1 MVNFVL
7 KKIKKNNNMKNII
20 LVSVVLI
27 FGFLLG
33 IIFSGV
39 VGSLSV
45 GNMMI
50 KEMKSPYDYE
60 KTVETIVNRVNSQ
73 PGWHV
78 VTVYDQNAEVI
89 KYGGNPI
96 GKYSIIKYCSGVEA
110 SIMLSA
116 DDRKLIGSM
125 MPKAFSVY
133 EKSDGQV
140 YVATSNGAVMGKI
153 FGGETETLIEK
164 VSLDVE
170 EMLRFM
176 NFKFSIF

>member
-1 MVNFVL
+1 
-7 KKIKKNNNMKNII
+7 MKNK
-20 LVSVVLI
+20 VNLI
-27 FGFLLG
+27 VFLLFGILLG

-39 VGSLSV
+39 VASLSV

-60 KTVETIVNRVNSQ
+60 KTVQTITSRVNNQ

-89 KYGGNPI
+89 KYGGTSI
-96 GKYSIIKYCSGVEA
+96 GKFSIIKYCSGVDA
-110 SIMLSA
+110 SNMLIA
-116 DDRKLIGSM
+116 DDRKKIGAM
-125 MPKAFSVY
+125 MPKAFAVY

-140 YVATSNGAVMGKI
+140 YVATSNGAVMGKL
-153 FGGETETLIEK
+153 FGGETETLIEAE
-164 VSLDVE
+164 SLDVE